1 MNRVKIKLSIK
12 NPIKELY
19 KLQVNVYDIVYQSDC
34 VLVTIDED
42 DLEKIE
48 NLNFEILSFRGLK
61 LLLEKLKN
69 NIHFLISIL
78 LSIFIMYLLSNVC
91 FSVNVIHSK
100 KDIRT
105 LLEDEL
111 YDHGIRPFTFKKSFK
126 EIGAIKER
134 IKKEYPNDIE
144 WLEIIDDG
152 MKYTVRVEERII
164 NKEKEHKDF
173 CNVISTKDAT
183 ILGVTSSAGQTLVN
197 SGSIVKKGDLLI
209 SGEIK
214 FNEETKTRTCA
225 EGVVY
230 GNTWYKISVSI
241 PLNYTKKEYTGAKK
255 NNLAVELGT
264 KYNRIFKVH
273 FDEYDVDKVKIF
285 GIGNFAIYKENIK
298 EYKSID
304 SKYTKEEALEVA
316 KTRARENLLTNIG
329 DKAIIL
335 DEKVLQTDDY
345 NSIISVEIFYSVK
358 EIISKVVEA
367 ELPKQE

>member
-1 MNRVKIKLSIK
+1 MNRVKIKLSII

-19 KLQVNVYDIVYQSDC
+19 KLQVNVYNIEYHKDFTVI
-34 VLVTIDED
+34 TIDED

-48 NLNFEILSFRGLK
+48 KLNFEILSFRGLK
-61 LLLEKLKN
+61 FILKKLKN
-69 NIHFLISIL
+69 NIHFLISIA
-78 LSIFIMYLLSNVC
+78 LSILIMYLLSNVC

-100 KDIRT
+100 KEIRT
-105 LLEDEL
+105 LIEDEL
-111 YDHGIRPFTFKKSFK
+111 YDHGIKPFSFKKRFK
-126 EIGAIKER
+126 EIGIIKET
-134 IKKEYPNDIE
+134 IKNEYPNDIE

-164 NKEKEHKDF
+164 TKEKKSSDF

-183 ILGVTSSAGQTLVN
+183 ILGITSSHGQTLLTP
-197 SGSIVKKGDLLI
+197 GSIVKKGDTLI

-214 FNEETKTRTCA
+214 FNEEAKARTCA

-241 PLNYTKKEYTGAKK
+241 PLNYTKKEYTNKKK
-255 NNLAVELGT
+255 NNLAFELGT

-285 GIGNFAIYKENIK
+285 GIGNFALYKESIK
-298 EYKSID
+298 EYKSIK
-304 SKYTKEEALEVA
+304 SKYSKEEALEEA
-316 KTRARENLLTNIG
+316 KKRARENLLTNIG
-329 DKAIIL
+329 DKATIL

-367 ELPKQE
+367 ELPTLE

>member
-12 NPIKELY
+12 NPIKNLY
-19 KLQVNVYDIVYQSDC
+19 KLQVNVYNIEYQKDFTII
-34 VLVTIDED
+34 TIDED

-48 NLNFEILSFRGLK
+48 NLNYEILSFRGLK
-61 LLLEKLKN
+61 LVLEKLKN

-78 LSIFIMYLLSNVC
+78 LSIFIMYLLSNIC

-111 YDHGIRPFTFKKSFK
+111 YDHGIRPFTFKKRFK
-126 EIGAIKER
+126 EIGAIKET

-164 NKEKEHKDF
+164 NKEKENKNF

-183 ILGVTSSAGQTLVN
+183 ILGVTSSHGQTLVN
-197 SGSIVKKGDLLI
+197 SGSIVKKGDILI

-214 FNEETKTRTCA
+214 FNEEAKARTCA
-225 EGVVY
+225 EGIVY

-241 PLNYTKKEYTGAKK
+241 PLNYTQKEYTDKNK
-255 NNLAVELGT
+255 NNLAIELGT
-264 KYNRIFKVH
+264 NYNRIFKVH

-285 GIGNFAIYKENIK
+285 GIGNFALYKEKIR
-298 EYKSID
+298 EYKSIN
-304 SKYTKEEALEVA
+304 SVYTKEEAIEEA
-316 KTRARENLLTNIG
+316 KKRARENLLTNIG
-329 DKAIIL
+329 KSATIL

-367 ELPKQE
+367 ELPKTE